1 MDPISRGPEEHGR
14 RDDDARG
21 DDARPDGRYDDTR
34 REGGHDARRDGGRDT
49 SRDGGRDIRAD
60 GGHGVR
66 PFGGDATRPGGGDAV
81 EPAVVSV
88 HEGRSAGAGGEAEPP
103 RPPRVSITPGVPTP
117 APAPAA
123 LPAVAHIKGAAGPIT
138 PAQPVRTVQ
147 LVSGDLLVTVNPV
160 DGSEIE
166 LRPPGREHTAP
177 ARLTPQERAGVQ
189 RAGRPPVPAGPAAP
203 ALPLLER
210 GEERAKLTG
219 LLGRGRSVRLTGP
232 AGSGRTALVE
242 AVAADCADLAPDG
255 VVRLSGY
262 RRTATELLYELY
274 AAVHRSPLV
283 RPDRAEL
290 LGRVRDIGA
299 VVVLDDLELGGEAL
313 DELLAATPECA
324 YLCAATPD
332 TAVPSPDARLEEVT
346 LGGLG
351 RGSSLELLEHVVERP
366 LTDEEANWA
375 GDLWF
380 ESEGLP
386 LRFVQAGALLR
397 QRDQARAGAES
408 SNESDE
414 FEPFVRPFERT
425 PERASG
431 TPGASGASGAESGT
445 AASSAVPGG
454 YDVPLPTL
462 GEGAAPA
469 APLAARLSEA
479 ARATLRF
486 AVALGGEV
494 PHQAHLP
501 ALVGD
506 THADA
511 ALGELMSCGLLT
523 PVGGRY
529 RLAAG
534 VAAQLEAE
542 GYGDDAVAHAHTAAQ
557 HYAWWSGHPSVTPE
571 RAATEADAILAA
583 MAPLVPGTEAGHP
596 SAAVLLAR
604 SAAPA
609 FLAGLHWGA
618 WERALRAGSEAARM
632 AGEVAEEAY
641 FHHEL
646 GVLALCV
653 GNLDRARA
661 ELEASIGMRGALADK
676 IGTVAG
682 RRALALVTDREAA
695 PAGPKPLGSEA
706 PTVRY
711 KEPLARAAGLPELP
725 GLSKPSH
732 PGTGQAAAHG
742 AGTGGGSA
750 AGTGIGLG
758 AGSGSGLGAGPGSGV
773 GSGSGSGANMALVTR
788 RDTPVVPPGS
798 GPRPA
803 HAASPGH
810 PARRPALG
818 GARRNLVAAGAGA
831 VLAAVLGTVVTLGAT
846 SDGDPLPPDKVR
858 TEQSTDPDDQNGD
871 DGRPADQP
879 VDTSTYRPGG
889 VPAGPE
895 SPSPTGPTDSAE
907 PSDSS
912 SPSDT
917 PSDATSSS
925 PGGSPSASEEEPT
938 DPSEEPSDPSTDP
951 SDPTPSTSP
960 DPSTEVPSGEPSDT
974 DTAPP
979 PSTPQTSVS
988 GPDPSVGE
996 PRTAEPGV
1004 VA

>member
-21 DDARPDGRYDDTR
+21 DDARPDGRYDASPDGGYDARPDSGHEAPRPDGGYEAPRTGGEYEAPR
-34 REGGHDARRDGGRDT
+34 PDRGHD
-49 SRDGGRDIRAD
+49 
-60 GGHGVR
+60 
-66 PFGGDATRPGGGDAV
+66 V
-81 EPAVVSV
+81 ERAVVSV
-88 HEGRSAGAGGEAEPP
+88 HEGEPAATGGEAAEPP
-103 RPPRVSITPGVPTP
+103 RPPRVSITPGVPAPAPTP
-117 APAPAA
+117 APAP
-123 LPAVAHIKGAAGPIT
+123 LPAVAHIKGAGPIT

-166 LRPPGREHTAP
+166 RRPPGREHTAP
-177 ARLTPQERAGVQ
+177 ARLTAEERTAVQ

-210 GEERAKLTG
+210 GEERAKLAE

-232 AGSGRTALVE
+232 AGSGRTALIE

-274 AAVHRSPLV
+274 AAVHRSPLA
-283 RPDRAEL
+283 RPDRPEL
-290 LGRVRDIGA
+290 LDRVRDIGA

-313 DELLAATPECA
+313 DELLTATPECA

-397 QRDQARAGAES
+397 QRDQARAGADAV
-408 SNESDE
+408 DE

-425 PERASG
+425 SG
-431 TPGASGASGAESGT
+431 EGAT
-445 AASSAVPGG
+445 AATPAVPGG

-534 VAAQLEAE
+534 VAAQLEAR

-583 MAPLVPGTEAGHP
+583 MGPLVPGTEAGHP

-695 PAGPKPLGSEA
+695 LAGPKPPGSEA

-711 KEPLARAAGLPELP
+711 AEPLSRAAGLPELP
-725 GLSKPSH
+725 GLSKPSRTG
-732 PGTGQAAAHG
+732 PGQAAGHG
-742 AGTGGGSA
+742 TGTGGGSA
-750 AGTGIGLG
+750 AGAGLGLGAVPAAGIGSGIGSG
-758 AGSGSGLGAGPGSGV
+758 AGSGSGSGLGSGPGSG
-773 GSGSGSGANMALVTR
+773 SGENMALVTR
-788 RDTPVVPPGS
+788 RDTPALPPGS
-798 GPRPA
+798 GARPA
-803 HAASPGH
+803 HAAPRSAPPGH
-810 PARRPALG
+810 SRRPALG

-858 TEQSTDPDDQNGD
+858 TEQSTDPDDNNGD
-871 DGRPADQP
+871 DGNPAEQP
-879 VDTSTYRPGG
+879 VDTSTYNPGG
-889 VPAGPE
+889 VPAGPD

-907 PSDSS
+907 PSDSPS
-912 SPSDT
+912 SSGT
-917 PSDATSSS
+917 PSDGTSSS
-925 PGGSPSASEEEPT
+925 PGDSPSASGQPT
-938 DPSEEPSDPSTDP
+938 DPTDEPSDTPTGSSEPPS
-951 SDPTPSTSP
+951 PSTSVTP
-960 DPSTEVPSGEPSDT
+960 PTEEPSGEPSDT
-974 DTAPP
+974 DTAPA

-988 GPDPSVGE
+988 GPDPSLSE
-996 PRTAEPGV
+996 ERTVEPGV
-1004 VA
+1004 V